1 MKLTR
6 HLLFLGRLI
15 LEGLMGFAG
24 KVLGFELLI
33 FLKVF
38 SLLLNHYYNVIVP
51 ELVIFLW
58 EETIERNLK

>member
-38 SLLLNHYYNVIVP
+38 SLLLNHYYNIIKP

-58 EETIERNLK
+58 GGT